1 MKKKTDRTI
10 QIIIAF
16 LVAAAITWVASG
28 RLLMVPDGTV
38 SDAFYQEEQAGNA
51 DIMIIQIDEDAIDM
65 LGPWPWSR
73 SVMAFVLEYL
83 NSAEDGSKP
92 AAIGID
98 VLYTGEGSDP
108 EADEALAAAA
118 ADAGNV
124 VVAGAAVFG
133 TTLVDEGEIFYLQN
147 QTVLAFE
154 EPYPAL
160 KAAARVGHINTME
173 DEDAILRHAI
183 LFEDVQ
189 DLGRVDSFS
198 WAVYEK
204 YCEHM
209 GILPNPA
216 PQTKGGFFYI
226 PFTKQPG
233 GYSDDISI
241 AQILDGSIPPEA
253 FAGKI
258 VLIGP
263 YAAAMQDEYRT
274 SISHA
279 EPMYGVEVHANLIEA
294 FEHGFYPEEVPKGL
308 QLGLLFLISAGTM
321 IFFGDRRLRQT
332 VPVWLLLTFGW
343 LAAAKLLYEKGG
355 LILHV
360 LWVPLAVTVLFIG
373 SVAVNYVRSQLEKKR
388 VTNTFGHYVDPA
400 VMKQLLDQGSSA
412 LELGGKMYNI
422 AVLFV
427 DVRGFTSMSE
437 ALDPPTVVEIINKY
451 LTLTTECIIK
461 NHGTLDKFVGDC
473 TMAFW
478 NAPVEQEDPVYL
490 ACCAAMDMVDGSKAL
505 GEELMRRFGRTVDFG
520 IGVNYGPAVVG
531 NIGAPRRM
539 DYTAIGDTVNTAA
552 RLEANA
558 PGSTVLIS
566 RVVADMLGDRAEVT
580 SLGSSI
586 KLKGKAEGFEVLT
599 LDSLRR
605 E

>member
-10 QIIIAF
+10 QIIIAL
-16 LVAAAITWVASG
+16 LVAAAIVWIASG
-28 RLLMVPDGTV
+28 RLLIVPDGTV

-51 DIMIIQIDEDAIDM
+51 DIMIIQIDQDAIDM
-65 LGPWPWSR
+65 LGPLPWPR
-73 SVMAFVLEYL
+73 SVMAYVLEYL
-83 NSAEDGSKP
+83 NSAGDGSKP
-92 AAIGID
+92 AVIGID
-98 VLYTGEGSDP
+98 VLYSGEGSDP

-124 VVAGAAVFG
+124 VVPGAAVFG
-133 TTLVDEGEIFYLQN
+133 TSLVDEGENFYLQDR
-147 QTVLAFE
+147 TVLAFE
-154 EPYPAL
+154 ESYPAL
-160 KAAARVGHINTME
+160 KAAARVAHINTME

-183 LFEDVQ
+183 LFEDVPG
-189 DLGRVDSFS
+189 LGRVDSFS
-198 WAVYEK
+198 RAVYEE
-204 YCEHM
+204 YCGHM
-209 GILPNPA
+209 GLQPNPA
-216 PQTKGGFFYI
+216 PTAKDGFFYI

-233 GYSDDISI
+233 GYSDGISI
-241 AQILDGSIPPEA
+241 AQILDGSIPPET

-279 EPMYGVEVHANLIEA
+279 EPMYGLEVHANLIEA
-294 FEHGFYPEEVPKGL
+294 FERGFFPEEVPEGL
-308 QLGLLFLISAGTM
+308 QLLLLFLISAGTM
-321 IFFGDRRLRQT
+321 IFFRDRPLRHT
-332 VPVWLLLTFGW
+332 VPAWLLLSFGW

-360 LWVPLAVTVLFIG
+360 LWVPLAVTVLFIA

-388 VTNTFGHYVDPA
+388 VTDTFGHYVDPA

-478 NAPVEQEDPVYL
+478 NAPVAQEDPVYL
-490 ACCAAMDMVDGSKAL
+490 ACCAAMDMVAGSQAL
-505 GEELMRRFGRTVDFG
+505 GEELMSRFGRTVDFG
-520 IGVNYGPAVVG
+520 IGINYGPAVVG
-531 NIGAPRRM
+531 NIGAPLRM
-539 DYTAIGDTVNTAA
+539 DYTAIGDTVNTAS

-566 RVVADMLGDRAEVT
+566 RAVADMLGDRAEVT
-580 SLGSSI
+580 SLGSSV
-586 KLKGKAEGFEVLT
+586 KLKGKADNFEVLT
-599 LDSLRR
+599 LDSLKR